1 MIKVYRRMEQI
12 ALGTLAR
19 SFPVYATD
27 LIFVPHSLN
36 VFLKTQISSQ
46 PVLCPIQEK
55 IPGHRIQ
62 KPPGEILPIPHMADA
77 PVVPYPANQIVHLLR
92 TRGHLGK
99 DVGISSPSRPLMTTT
114 QIGKRFPPFCHVGA
128 LARKSPEQF
137 HLSDGLVIFHKP
149 IVSPGI
155 EELGMERPPAPK
167 PHRQRAYQ
175 SHRKSG

>member
-1 MIKVYRRMEQI
+1 MEQI
-12 ALGTLAR
+12 AQDTLAR
-19 SFPVYATD
+19 SFPVYDTD
-27 LIFVPHSLN
+27 LNFVPQFRN
-36 VFLKTQISSQ
+36 VFLQNQISFQ

-92 TRGHLGK
+92 TRCRLGK

-114 QIGKRFPPFCHVGA
+114 QIGKRFPPFCPVGD

-149 IVSPGI
+149 ILSPCI
-155 EELGMERPPAPK
+155 EELLIEQPPAPK
-167 PHRQRAYQ
+167 PHGQRAYE
-175 SHRKSG
+175 SNRKCG